1 MGWLDVIPTIDVT
14 HVTKLKHLRCM
25 NFALADLKMPDGC
38 QLHAYLDMSYKG
50 DMVYPLGPHLRPIPV
65 LRCPMWNLFSKRL
78 GSLCLTLSKHL
89 NIKRVQELQAMVRSA
104 CQLDFVSFEVQDL
117 GSEENPFDIF
127 EVFAC
132 TRRVVILVQYDCWL
146 KCSPSCQS
154 SCQHLSITCEGILS
168 MRLQGLPA
176 FVHGLCS
183 FSIQYQR
190 LMGVSPFELVS
201 ALEGD
206 RRRVVKQDM
215 LKNRTRWVHTQDSC
229 QRIQAFD
236 RLMYCGCHTCPECL
250 FMDGNFMKDKSFRHI
265 SSHGYQTVSQQM
277 CLVREV

>member
-1 MGWLDVIPTIDVT
+1 MCYMALQVMNLYTTDPLSCFPITASNLRHLILWTRDLPSVVGRLNDFTTLETLSLRAETSVGWLDVIPTIDVT

-117 GSEENPFDIF
+117 GSEENPFDIS
-127 EVFAC
+127 
-132 TRRVVILVQYDCWL
+132 R
-146 KCSPSCQS
+146 S
-154 SCQHLSITCEGILS
+154 
-168 MRLQGLPA
+168 LPA
-176 FVHGLCS
+176 PDGWS
-183 FSIQYQR
+183 Y
-190 LMGVSPFELVS
+190 
-201 ALEGD
+201 
-206 RRRVVKQDM
+206 
-215 LKNRTRWVHTQDSC
+215 
-229 QRIQAFD
+229 
-236 RLMYCGCHTCPECL
+236 L
-250 FMDGNFMKDKSFRHI
+250 FNMTAG
-265 SSHGYQTVSQQM
+265 
-277 CLVREV
+277 